1 MPGRTDA
8 QPQPGRQQGGGAGG
22 SAPPRRRSR
31 RQQGRSRSR
40 RQQGR
45 RQPLKGEQEVAGP
58 KVAGRGKGEQDV
70 AGQGRAEGGRWVQ
83 GRAGQRSGSRSTTC
97 HHRAGSRPTTC
108 YSSPVTCLHRGATAH
123 QSYACTEGRSGATA
137 HHRSAHLDHRV
148 VDQHGWCAAATDK
161 LLARGGGGRSHQLG
175 GICFARGF
183 PVRGYGAGRVEGAE
197 GVRPEGVACG
207 KDFVRWRF
215 PPILNCL
222 KYCTN

>member
-1 MPGRTDA
+1 MG
-8 QPQPGRQQGGGAGG
+8 
-22 SAPPRRRSR
+22 
-31 RQQGRSRSR
+31 
-40 RQQGR
+40 
-45 RQPLKGEQEVAGP
+45 
-58 KVAGRGKGEQDV
+58 
-70 AGQGRAEGGRWVQ
+70 AGQGRAEVWVQ
-83 GRAGQRSGSRSTTC
+83 I
-97 HHRAGSRPTTC
+97 HHLPSQSWIQTHHLLQLTSHMPAPRC
-108 YSSPVTCLHRGATAH
+108 YSPPVICLHRGATAH